1 MAVRVRQQALH
12 LTPGEGGRSVGQ
24 SPVRA
29 AASWFIPASLPHL
42 LSPSSHPRRRPAAGS
57 FMILLATVTLIPS
70 TTHLLRIASR
80 ALMTSASSS
89 SASKPV
95 FHSLRLPLHFTVD
108 TADVTLIQLG
118 QTTSDKKKN
127 IQHARQSILD
137 AVKAT
142 PKGKKNKQIVVLP
155 ECWNSPYGVQYFD
168 KYAESLGDLY
178 SKIKAPLGDDAVP
191 SVGRLTADGEAEA
204 AEEQQRHVEKRW
216 TVDGAQARTVE
227 INDSCQSESF
237 QMMSGLAKELGIV
250 LLGGSI
256 PEREATTG
264 KLYNT
269 ASVFDE
275 QGRLI
280 SLHRKLHLF
289 DIDIPGGMTFQE
301 SKTLTGGNR
310 VTVFEC
316 SLGRFGL
323 GICYDLRFPEPATIA
338 CRLGAAAVFY
348 PGAFNTTTG
357 PRSWELLL
365 RSRATDNQL
374 YVIGCSPARPSKE
387 EIEGPQRAYPTYGYT
402 LLADPWG
409 QVAAGL
415 DEKEGILKV
424 QLKRSEIITARD
436 NVPISRQR
444 RFDVYSDAALGRV

>member
-1 MAVRVRQQALH
+1 M
-12 LTPGEGGRSVGQ
+12 
-24 SPVRA
+24 
-29 AASWFIPASLPHL
+29 
-42 LSPSSHPRRRPAAGS
+42 
-57 FMILLATVTLIPS
+57 
-70 TTHLLRIASR
+70 
-80 ALMTSASSS
+80 
-89 SASKPV
+89 
-95 FHSLRLPLHFTVD
+95 
-108 TADVTLIQLG
+108 QLG
-118 QTTSDKKKN
+118 GTSSDKKKN
-127 IQHARQSILD
+127 IQHARQTILD
-137 AVKAT
+137 AVKPT
-142 PKGKKNKQIVVLP
+142 PKGEMNKQIVVLP

-168 KYAESLGDLY
+168 KYAEDFGDLY
-178 SKIKAPLGDDAVP
+178 SRIKAPLGNDEVP
-191 SVGRLTADGEAEA
+191 PAGTVSADKETKA
-204 AEEQQRHVEKRW
+204 AEEQQRLFEKRW
-216 TVDGAQARTVE
+216 TIDGASGRTAE
-227 INDSCQSESF
+227 IDESCQSETIR
-237 QMMSGLAKELGIV
+237 MMSGLAKELGVV

-256 PEREATTG
+256 PERESSTG

-301 SKTLTGGNR
+301 SKTLTGGKR

-323 GICYDLRFPEPATIA
+323 GICYDLRFPEMATIA

-365 RSRATDNQL
+365 RSRATDNQM

-387 EIEGPQRAYPTYGYT
+387 EIEGPQKAYPTYGFT

-409 QVAAGL
+409 QVQAGL

-424 QLKRSEIITARD
+424 HLKREQILTARD

-444 RFDVYSDAALGRV
+444 RFDVYSDVANGKV

>member
-1 MAVRVRQQALH
+1 
-12 LTPGEGGRSVGQ
+12 
-24 SPVRA
+24 
-29 AASWFIPASLPHL
+29 
-42 LSPSSHPRRRPAAGS
+42 
-57 FMILLATVTLIPS
+57 
-70 TTHLLRIASR
+70 
-80 ALMTSASSS
+80 MTSASLSS
-89 SASKPV
+89 SKQV
-95 FHSLRLPLHFTVD
+95 FHSLRLPLHFNVD

-127 IQHARQSILD
+127 IQHARQTILD
-137 AVKAT
+137 AVTPT
-142 PKGKKNKQIVVLP
+142 PKGAKNRQIVVLP

-168 KYAESLGDLY
+168 KYAENLGDLY
-178 SKIKAPLGDDAVP
+178 SKIKAPLSEDAVP
-191 SVGRLTADGEAEA
+191 TKSTVRADKETEA
-204 AEEQQRHVEKRW
+204 AEEQQRHLEKRW
-216 TVDGAQARTVE
+216 TVDGAQGRIAE
-227 INDSCQSESF
+227 INESCQSETF
-237 QMMSGLAKELGIV
+237 QMMSSLAKELGVV

-256 PEREATTG
+256 PERETSTG

-338 CRLGAAAVFY
+338 CRLGAAAIFY

-374 YVIGCSPARPSKE
+374 YVIGCSPARPRKE
-387 EIEGPQRAYPTYGYT
+387 EIEGPEKAYPTYGFT

-409 QVAAGL
+409 QVEAGL

-424 QLKRSEIITARD
+424 HLKRSQIVTARD

-444 RFDVYSDAALGRV
+444 RFDVYSDAALGAV